1 MTIYNNDFGVVKD
14 VRSIQFDKGES
25 TLYFTDVAET
35 IQTET
40 VTFKALDVTKN
51 IRVFEQNFE
60 NNLINQ
66 NSLLNKYIEKNVEI
80 VADFGE

>member
-1 MTIYNNDFGVVKD
+1 MKD

-66 NSLLNKYIEKNVEI
+66 DSLLKKYIEKNVEI

>member
-1 MTIYNNDFGVVKD
+1 MKD

-40 VTFKALDVTKN
+40 VTFKALDVTKS

-66 NSLLNKYIEKNVEI
+66 DSLLKKYIEKNVEI

>member
-1 MTIYNNDFGVVKD
+1 MKD

-66 NSLLNKYIEKNVEI
+66 DSLLKKYIEKNVEI
-80 VADFGE
+80 VADFDE

>member
-1 MTIYNNDFGVVKD
+1 VKD

-66 NSLLNKYIEKNVEI
+66 DSLLKKYIEKNVEI
-80 VADFGE
+80 VADFDE

>member
-1 MTIYNNDFGVVKD
+1 MKD

-66 NSLLNKYIEKNVEI
+66 DSLLKKYIEKNVEI
-80 VADFGE
+80 VEDFGE